1 MLQGLHTLPT
11 LTEFGLLIGEDVAM
25 NIAVEELED
34 VTVVRLA
41 GRFDA
46 YTAPAVKEKFL
57 ELQTAGRVKIAAD
70 LSAVDFVDST
80 GLATLVAGL
89 KHCRRAG
96 GDLMLTGLRSRV
108 RVIFELTR
116 LDHAFQIHENEIAA
130 LSAFQQV
137 VNDVAQVR
145 LS

>member
-1 MLQGLHTLPT
+1 MAKDT
-11 LTEFGLLIGEDVAM
+11 AM
-25 NIAVEELED
+25 NITTEEIKG

-46 YTAPAVKEKFL
+46 YTAPTIKEKFL
-57 ELQTAGRVKIAAD
+57 ELQAAGRAKLVVD

-89 KHCRRAG
+89 KQCRQAG
-96 GDLMLTGLRSRV
+96 GDLKLAGLRSRV

-116 LDHAFQIHENEIAA
+116 LDWAFQIHENEMAA
-130 LSAFQQV
+130 LSEFQGA
-137 VNDVAQVR
+137 DDAA
-145 LS
+145 

>member
-1 MLQGLHTLPT
+1 MG
-11 LTEFGLLIGEDVAM
+11 DVAM
-25 NIAVEELED
+25 DITTEKIKD
-34 VTVVRLA
+34 ITVVRLA

-46 YTAPAVKEKFL
+46 YTAPAVKDKFL
-57 ELQTAGRVKIAAD
+57 ELQAAGRVKIVVD

-89 KHCRRAG
+89 KHCRQAG
-96 GDLMLTGLRSRV
+96 GDLKLAGLRSRV

-116 LDHAFQIHENEIAA
+116 LDRAFQIYENEAAA
-130 LSAFQQV
+130 LSEFQGV
-137 VNDVAQVR
+137 DDVTQVR